1 VVGRTFPVPSS
12 SIVANLQLAYF
23 GARYDYYDNEQRR

>member
-23 GARYDYYDNEQRR
+23 GARYDFLC